1 MNDYMIKNIIGRILA
16 VWAIIWFVITM
27 LLFYIPFTIMYYF
40 IKEPQRT
47 FTFIASSRIWMGIY
61 LPMVGCPL
69 RVKGKEHFKKGQNY
83 IVLCN
88 HNSLIDVPV
97 SSPGIPGG
105 NKTIAKIEME
115 KIPLFG
121 MIYRMGSVL
130 VDRKSETSRR
140 ESFAKMKA
148 VLDMGLHMCIYPE
161 GTRNKTDQPLKEF
174 HDGAFKL
181 AIETKK
187 AIIPAVLFNTRNVLP
202 ANKKFFFWPN
212 RLRMDFLNPVVIKD
226 THTIENLKQEVFEVM
241 SNYYINNVR

>member
-1 MNDYMIKNIIGRILA
+1 MIKNILGRIFA
-16 VWAIIWFVITM
+16 VWGIIWFVITM
-27 LLFYIPFTIMYYF
+27 LVFYIPFTIMYYF
-40 IKEPQRT
+40 LKEPQRT

-61 LPMVGCPL
+61 LPVVGCPL
-69 RVKGKEHFKKGQNY
+69 RVKGKEHFEKGKNY

-105 NKTIAKIEME
+105 NKTIAKIEMA

-130 VDRKSETSRR
+130 VDRKSEVSRR
-140 ESFAKMKA
+140 ESFTKMKA
-148 VLDMGLHMCIYPE
+148 VLNMGLHMCIYPE

-187 AIIPAVLFNTRNVLP
+187 TIIPAVLFNTRKVLP

-212 RLRMDFLNPVVIKD
+212 RLQMDFLSPIVIKQA
-226 THTIENLKQEVFEVM
+226 HTIESLKREVFEVM
-241 SNYYINNVR
+241 SSYYERNAG